1 MLLQRVHG
9 ALLSCVYC
17 VARLAS
23 PATAVPLGRRS
34 FSTMGALRRGFF
46 FVLVVALAA
55 AQSSCPPPS
64 SASISCVLGAEYQSS
79 KVVSFCECS
88 CGATTAAA
96 TDELANG
103 DLMAFQT
110 ASTSS
115 CSQAACMQQYPAVCT
130 NNPGYVA
137 ARVSTLANLNEE
149 ISPLR
154 NVVVGKGAICWLLK
168 GLCTPELVNSGDCPS
183 FLLGI
188 TISLHAYMNA
198 STATANGYTN
208 TAAQCQDVT
217 TGVDTSSSGYIGSFF
232 CNTNLC
238 NAALP
243 PPPPPSPPASSSTP
257 AVSGGKKTNGGLIA
271 GIVFLLLILLG
282 GGGFVIYKMKTKN
295 ARRSAADAEQG
306 ISLVGSQAT

>member
-1 MLLQRVHG
+1 
-9 ALLSCVYC
+9 
-17 VARLAS
+17 
-23 PATAVPLGRRS
+23 
-34 FSTMGALRRGFF
+34 MGALRRGFLF
-46 FVLVVALAA
+46 ALVVALAA
-55 AQSSCPPPS
+55 AQPSCPPPS

-88 CGATTAAA
+88 CGPTAAAA

-115 CSQAACMQQYPAVCT
+115 CSQAACKQQYPAACV
-130 NNPGYVA
+130 NPGYVD
-137 ARVSTLANLNEE
+137 ARVSTLANLNQQ

-168 GLCTPELVNSGDCPS
+168 ELCTPELVNSGDCPS

-188 TISLHAYMNA
+188 TFSLHAYMNA
-198 STATANGYTN
+198 STATANGYSN
-208 TAAQCQDVT
+208 TAAQCHDAT
-217 TGVDTSSSGYIGSFF
+217 TGVATSSSGYIGSFF
-232 CNTNLC
+232 CSTNLC

-243 PPPPPSPPASSSTP
+243 PPPPPSPPPSSSTP

-271 GIVFLLLILLG
+271 GIVFLLLFLLG
-282 GGGFVIYKMKTKN
+282 GGGFVIYKNKTKN
-295 ARRSAADAEQG
+295 TRRTAVDAEQG
-306 ISLVGSQAT
+306 ISLVGSQAA